1 MKEVQGVAIGN
12 ITVVNTIT
20 CFNYMYYMMKFYI
33 WRKFSQF
40 LLKWIIYVILF
51 FIVMKF
57 LHFVRKTDKNSS
69 LEFENVELKSSGND
83 EPDWTGIES
92 SPFGNKERYGV
103 NDMIL
108 PSSSSAINIVKK
120 AHSKALDGNEVLSS
134 DITFRTQ
141 DTQAK
146 TGSYILANVK
156 SDGNISFMSRG
167 KNQTKLGTSNILFY
181 SLNNGEMENSEKKN
195 FVLIKTMKCATE
207 TLARILRRN
216 CLLKDLNAMMP
227 RDEHF
232 YFSWPYLMDDS
243 DYRLSDRPFQGL
255 IDHAVYNKTIMNS
268 YFPPRTTHYIT
279 IIRDPLKQFVSTF
292 NYFKIEK
299 ISGIHSRRPVSE
311 YLQNI
316 EYYENIYT
324 SPNTKGRLCIPN
336 GFSVTK
342 NLIAHCLGMPVGFPK
357 NRTDISMNLPAVVKY
372 IQEVDSEFS
381 LVMIVDYFHESL
393 ILLKRLMKWTMKDII
408 YKHVNFGSYN
418 FMLSDMDK
426 IRHKQWSPIDY
437 MMYDYFN
444 QTFWKKID
452 SEGPNFFDEV
462 RQFNLIQDKFNW
474 YCWGYGE
481 RIRPRLDIPQSPFN
495 SKFYI
500 NRNDCMMMD
509 SSLLRELKQK
519 FDDDNRHVKDTRPP
533 LTKTTC

>member
-1 MKEVQGVAIGN
+1 
-12 ITVVNTIT
+12 
-20 CFNYMYYMMKFYI
+20 MYYMMKFYRR
-33 WRKFSQF
+33 RKFSQF
-40 LLKWIIYVILF
+40 LLKWVILF
-51 FIVMKF
+51 IIVMKF
-57 LHFVRKTDKNSS
+57 LYFVRKTEKKSS
-69 LEFENVELKSSGND
+69 LDFENVELKSPGNH
-83 EPDWTGIES
+83 EPDWIGIKS
-92 SPFGNKERYGV
+92 SQLENKEWYGV

-108 PSSSSAINIVKK
+108 PSSSSEINIVNK
-120 AHSKALDGNEVLSS
+120 AHSKAINKKEVLSS
-134 DITFRTQ
+134 DIAFRTQ
-141 DTQAK
+141 DTQRK
-146 TGSYILANVK
+146 TGSYILVNEK
-156 SDGNISFMSRG
+156 SDGNISFMSG
-167 KNQTKLGTSNILFY
+167 EKNQTKLGTSNFLRY
-181 SLNNGEMENSEKKN
+181 SLKQEMEIFEKKN
-195 FVLIKTMKCATE
+195 FVFIKTVKCATE

-232 YFSWPYLMDDS
+232 YFSWPYFMDDS

-279 IIRDPLKQFVSTF
+279 IIRDPLKQFVSAF
-292 NYFKIEK
+292 NYFMIEK
-299 ISGIHSRRPVSE
+299 ISGIHSRQPVSE

-316 EYYENIYT
+316 EYYEKIYT
-324 SPNTKGRLCIPN
+324 SPNAKGRLCIPN

-342 NLIAHCLGMPVGFPK
+342 NVIAHCLGMPLGFPK
-357 NRTDISMNLPAVVKY
+357 NRTDISTNLPAIVKY
-372 IQEVDSEFS
+372 ILEVDSEFS

-408 YKHVNFGSYN
+408 YKHVNFGTYY

-437 MMYDYFN
+437 MIYDYFN

-452 SEGPNFFDEV
+452 AEGPNFFDEV
-462 RQFNLIQDKFNW
+462 QQFNLIQDKFNW

-481 RIRPRLDIPQSPFN
+481 RIGPRLEIAQSPFN
-495 SKFYI
+495 SKFFI

-509 SSLLRELKQK
+509 TSLQRELKQK
-519 FDDDNRHVKDTRPP
+519 FDDDNKHVKDTRPP
-533 LTKTTC
+533 LTKPTC